1 MKKFFLIS
9 VVVLLAVTSV
19 FANATKE
26 TSVAKFDISNC
37 CAEGT
42 AQAAGNDKLA
52 ELLNASGLFE
62 VKNYNNSQLGNVV
75 DVLDR
80 VIDEEVQMILIVQA
94 SFFGGSI
101 AFRKRGHVVVDIL
114 VDTFS
119 PKMQR
124 FVSICTWILVF
135 AALILIG
142 SQEGIRT
149 YRQIIN
155 GRVTN
160 ILKIPMWID
169 WAGVTIA
176 TLLMTINHIYVGIE
190 DFIKGRRESK

>member
-1 MKKFFLIS
+1 MDNNKLIKVVS
-9 VVVLLAVTSV
+9 VIDTTVFIVTSTLLVLLTV
-19 FANATKE
+19 FGVFMRYVANNPLTW
-26 TSVAKFDISNC
+26 
-37 CAEGT
+37 
-42 AQAAGNDKLA
+42 L
-52 ELLNASGLFE
+52 
-62 VKNYNNSQLGNVV
+62 
-75 DVLDR
+75 
-80 VIDEEVQMILIVQA
+80 EEVQMILIVQA

-119 PKMQR
+119 PKMQKI
-124 FVSICTWILVF
+124 VGICTWILVF

-142 SQEGIRT
+142 WQEGIRT

-176 TLLMTINHIYVGIE
+176 TFLMLINHIYVGIDNYKKE
-190 DFIKGRRESK
+190 KEEGK